1 MTSCHEIAIT
11 LLRCVGWLS
20 RDDLSTRNG
29 HAGPYLETPKA
40 QMLGE
45 WDFYYSIILG
55 QKNFRQA
62 WSFDSPLRAVSTDV
76 LRRNTMVNIVKRS
89 PRLGDI
95 ARFDP
100 FTSMEDW
107 FKGFGLR
114 PLFNEMDTAPLI
126 KIDLTENDKTYTI
139 HAEVPGVN
147 KEDIKV
153 QVDGNR
159 VSISAETKKEKEG
172 ERIICRECYQGSSYR
187 SFTLD
192 SDVDETKAEAKY
204 ENGVLELPLIINDGE
219 HYYGQTDTHFR

>member
-1 MTSCHEIAIT
+1 
-11 LLRCVGWLS
+11 
-20 RDDLSTRNG
+20 
-29 HAGPYLETPKA
+29 
-40 QMLGE
+40 
-45 WDFYYSIILG
+45 
-55 QKNFRQA
+55 
-62 WSFDSPLRAVSTDV
+62 
-76 LRRNTMVNIVKRS
+76 MVNIVKRS
-89 PRLGDI
+89 PRLGEI

-107 FKGFGLR
+107 FKGFGLH

-159 VSISAETKKEKEG
+159 VSISAETKKEKEEKEG

-204 ENGVLELPLIINDGE
+204 ENGVLELILPKKNGKTSRQIEIK
-219 HYYGQTDTHFR
+219 

>member
-1 MTSCHEIAIT
+1 
-11 LLRCVGWLS
+11 
-20 RDDLSTRNG
+20 
-29 HAGPYLETPKA
+29 
-40 QMLGE
+40 
-45 WDFYYSIILG
+45 
-55 QKNFRQA
+55 
-62 WSFDSPLRAVSTDV
+62 
-76 LRRNTMVNIVKRS
+76 MVNIVKRS

-159 VSISAETKKEKEG
+159 VSISVETKKEKEEKEG

-204 ENGVLELPLIINDGE
+204 ENGVLELILPKKNGKTSRQIEIK
-219 HYYGQTDTHFR
+219 

>member
-1 MTSCHEIAIT
+1 
-11 LLRCVGWLS
+11 
-20 RDDLSTRNG
+20 
-29 HAGPYLETPKA
+29 
-40 QMLGE
+40 
-45 WDFYYSIILG
+45 
-55 QKNFRQA
+55 
-62 WSFDSPLRAVSTDV
+62 
-76 LRRNTMVNIVKRS
+76 MVNIVKRS

-100 FTSMEDW
+100 FTNMEDW

-114 PLFNEMDTAPLI
+114 PLFNEMDTASLI
-126 KIDLTENDKTYTI
+126 KIDLAENDKTYTI

-159 VSISAETKKEKEG
+159 VSISAETKKEKEEKEG

-192 SDVDETKAEAKY
+192 RDVDETKAEAKY
-204 ENGVLELPLIINDGE
+204 ENGVLELILPKKNGKTSRQIEIK
-219 HYYGQTDTHFR
+219 

>member
-1 MTSCHEIAIT
+1 
-11 LLRCVGWLS
+11 
-20 RDDLSTRNG
+20 
-29 HAGPYLETPKA
+29 
-40 QMLGE
+40 
-45 WDFYYSIILG
+45 
-55 QKNFRQA
+55 
-62 WSFDSPLRAVSTDV
+62 
-76 LRRNTMVNIVKRS
+76 MVNIVKRS

-139 HAEVPGVN
+139 HAELPGVN

-159 VSISAETKKEKEG
+159 VSISAETKKEKEEKEG

-204 ENGVLELPLIINDGE
+204 ENGVLELILPKKNGKTSRQIEIK
-219 HYYGQTDTHFR
+219 